1 MALPKIMFSV
11 LIPTSS
17 SSPPL
22 FPLRRPFSAP
32 RMIVA
37 FVLTCVYTHVDYKRN
52 TKTLARHGSNPKPQS
67 KTRKPVPV
75 QYHPTNHPPIN
86 RVEGLHSKVKEV
98 YAGSVHS
105 CVLTREGTVY
115 AFGKHEYTGHG
126 DQEDVLEPRLIPI
139 FSSDGGDGGVGGEDR
154 HLVRQISVG
163 PGGYHTMALT
173 CQVLRRAVVAFVFVL
188 FCFRLMVFLRGTLSK
203 I

>member
-1 MALPKIMFSV
+1 MGHAERDI
-11 LIPTSS
+11 
-17 SSPPL
+17 
-22 FPLRRPFSAP
+22 LRRIRTPALNIESTP
-32 RMIVA
+32 PPS
-37 FVLTCVYTHVDYKRN
+37 
-52 TKTLARHGSNPKPQS
+52 SNNPQPQS
-67 KTRKPVPV
+67 QHRPNP
-75 QYHPTNHPPIN
+75 NHPPTR

-139 FSSDGGDGGVGGEDR
+139 FSGGDADGSGGT

-173 CQVLRRAVVAFVFVL
+173 CQVGCVVRWGRV
-188 FCFRLMVFLRGTLSK
+188 

>member
-1 MALPKIMFSV
+1 MNNPQIQSNP
-11 LIPTSS
+11 IPTQ
-17 SSPPL
+17 PNP
-22 FPLRRPFSAP
+22 
-32 RMIVA
+32 ICG
-37 FVLTCVYTHVDYKRN
+37 TN
-52 TKTLARHGSNPKPQS
+52 TN
-67 KTRKPVPV
+67 
-75 QYHPTNHPPIN
+75 TNTMC

-139 FSSDGGDGGVGGEDR
+139 FSSGGGGDGENGET

-173 CQVLRRAVVAFVFVL
+173 CQVISVNYEGVV
-188 FCFRLMVFLRGTLSK
+188 
-203 I
+203 